1 MAGDAASR
9 VSTERIAGGPSTSRR
24 YVSAGKPE
32 RRDLPPGSREGQ
44 TASHR
49 AKSPRHATH
58 CPARETP
65 PARNLAR
72 RPIQERKLAQ
82 ARPPARARRSDWAC
96 AKPLSKRLWTIS
108 PDHSFRAGAHG
119 ACPLL

>member
-9 VSTERIAGGPSTSRR
+9 VSTERIAGGPCTSRPCL
-24 YVSAGKPE
+24 SAGKPE
-32 RRDLPPGSREGQ
+32 RRDLPPGSWEGQ

-82 ARPPARARRSDWAC
+82 ARPPVDASLREC
-96 AKPLSKRLWTIS
+96 
-108 PDHSFRAGAHG
+108 AGAH
-119 ACPLL
+119 ARSERL